1 MIREIS
7 IKIENEPG
15 RIYTVARALAD
26 AGINI
31 AALSVA
37 DGETT
42 GLLRLVVSDVVR
54 ARTALMQL
62 QLPAA
67 IGEVLAVAAPDAPGG
82 LAGVLAPL
90 EHASLD
96 VRYLYAF
103 RRPGTE
109 IAVMVLHTED
119 NTRAAVLMEAAGF
132 TLVDEESL
140 HG

>member
-7 IKIENEPG
+7 IRIENEPG
-15 RIYTVARALAD
+15 RIHTVARSLGD
-26 AGINI
+26 EGINI

-62 QLPAA
+62 QLPAT
-67 IGEVLAVAAPDAPGG
+67 IGEVLAVAAPDTPGG
-82 LAGVLAPL
+82 LAGVLGPL
-90 EHASLD
+90 ESAHLD

-109 IAVMVLHTED
+109 TAVVVLHTED
-119 NTRAAVLMEAAGF
+119 NARAAILMKESGF
-132 TLVDEESL
+132 ELVDEDAL

>member
-7 IKIENEPG
+7 IRIENEPG
-15 RIYTVARALAD
+15 RIHTVARSLGE

-31 AALSVA
+31 VALSVA

-62 QLPAA
+62 QLPAS
-67 IGEVLAVAAPDAPGG
+67 IGEVLAVAITDAPGA
-82 LAGVLAPL
+82 LAGVLGPL
-90 EHASLD
+90 ESAHLD
-96 VRYLYAF
+96 LRYLYAF

-109 IAVMVLHTED
+109 IAVVVLHTED
-119 NTRAAVLMEAAGF
+119 NARAATLMESAGF
-132 TLVDEESL
+132 ELLDEGSL